1 MNKQIQVGIVGISLS
16 PLYYEELILCWVK
29 NGLGQKWSGQKWS
42 GQKWVG
48 SKMGRVKNGQ
58 VKNGQVK
65 NELGQKWYIICRRF
79 FICYTEEN
87 LNYYLFTLL

>member
-1 MNKQIQVGIVGISLS
+1 MTPNPNVYCDSSLNKQIQVGAVGILSS
-16 PLYYEELILCWVK
+16 PLYYEELIFCWVK

-65 NELGQKWYIICRRF
+65 NELGQKWYIIQHGGWC
-79 FICYTEEN
+79 N
-87 LNYYLFTLL
+87 